1 MSALDPT
8 IPHRGVARRHGAI
21 ERIVRLVSS
30 TESLVAKA
38 HASEYQRVGGSRRF
52 LAYQRRRTRVATR
65 VGLLVIAAAVAF
77 DALAILGLEDDTAL
91 AIAVDLTVIGVAL
104 TGWWSLGSRLR
115 HYPELVAGA
124 ATTGIAFSTVTTG
137 TLVPSL
143 AIQTIGYLVLVPG
156 LVTLMIPWRTRTHL
170 LWLLSYAA
178 IGVAYLTF
186 GNLARS
192 ANQRADLVVV
202 LAVALGAS
210 LAGHVMLQAA
220 QIRNFAQLGRI
231 GGFRRKAESDMVELE
246 RLHHALELTART
258 DPLTGI
264 GNRRRLAEDLRAV
277 RAHIDRSGFTYGIAE
292 IDLDHFK
299 TINDRDGH
307 AAGDDVLVR
316 VAQAIEHSL
325 RSQDAIYRLGGE
337 EFLVLLHVP
346 NVEGLEAAAE
356 RLRAVVIGLGIEHV
370 DNEPHGKLSV
380 SIGATL
386 IGRPD
391 LDQTDEQWIAR
402 ADDGL
407 YEAKRTGRNKVCLR
421 QRLTADDQP
430 GQTRD

>member
-8 IPHRGVARRHGAI
+8 IPQRGLARRHPPIG
-21 ERIVRLVSS
+21 RIVRLVSAI
-30 TESLVAKA
+30 ESLVAKA
-38 HASEYQRVGGSRRF
+38 RASEYQRVGGSRRF
-52 LAYQRRRTRVATR
+52 LAYQRRRTRVAAR

-77 DALAILGLEDDTAL
+77 DALALLGLEDETTL
-91 AIAVDLTVIGVAL
+91 AVAVDLTVIGVAL
-104 TGWWSLGSRLR
+104 IGWWSLGSRLR

-143 AIQTIGYLVLVPG
+143 GIQTIGYLVLVPG

-178 IGVAYLTF
+178 IGIAYLTF
-186 GNLARS
+186 GNLGRS

-231 GGFRRKAESDMVELE
+231 GGLRRKAESDMVELE

-277 RAHIDRSGFTYGIAE
+277 RTHIDRSGFTYGIAE

-325 RSQDAIYRLGGE
+325 RAQDAIYRLGGE
-337 EFLVLLHVP
+337 EFLVVLHVP

-356 RLRAVVIGLGIEHV
+356 RLRAVVIGLAIDHV

-386 IGRPD
+386 IGPPD

-402 ADDGL
+402 ADSAL
-407 YEAKRTGRNKVCLR
+407 YEAKRTGRNRVCLR
-421 QRLTADDQP
+421 QR
-430 GQTRD
+430 